1 MEISLIVNYVVSL
14 FMLCSPLTAIPAF
27 LGLTIGKSKN
37 YRNKLAL
44 ILGFAVSAVL
54 IISTWTGSMILNGI
68 GIRISAF
75 QCAGGIIVF
84 LLALSM
90 LNAEVS
96 PIRQTEAEEKIKT
109 AIPIVPLAIPLMAGP
124 GSISGAIVAANLNS
138 TLSSLVIL
146 TIADLCVGALCALT
160 LYFATNLE
168 RRLGSSGVNIVTRI
182 GGLIL
187 AALAFEIFAQGVEGM
202 FFK

>member
-1 MEISLIVNYVVSL
+1 MEISLIVNYIVSL

-27 LGLTIGKSKN
+27 LGLTLGKSKN
-37 YRNKLAL
+37 HRGKLAI
-44 ILGFAVSAVL
+44 ILGGAVSVVL
-54 IISTWTGSMILNGI
+54 IISTWTGSVLLEAI
-68 GIRISAF
+68 GIRIAAF

-96 PIRQTEAEEKIKT
+96 PIRQSEGEEKVKK

-138 TLSSLVIL
+138 GFTNLIIL
-146 TIADLCVGALCALT
+146 TIADLCVGALCCLV
-160 LYFATNLE
+160 LYFAIDLE
-168 RRLGSSGVNIVTRI
+168 RRLGPSGVNIVTRI

-187 AALAFEIFAQGVEGM
+187 AALAFEIFAQGIEGM
-202 FFK
+202 FLK